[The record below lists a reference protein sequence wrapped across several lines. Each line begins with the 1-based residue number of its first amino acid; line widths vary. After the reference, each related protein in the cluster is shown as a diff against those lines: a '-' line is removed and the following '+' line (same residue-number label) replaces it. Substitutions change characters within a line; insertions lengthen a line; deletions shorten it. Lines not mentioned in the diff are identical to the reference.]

1 MHLFLYTKLHFLTG
15 TLARFE
21 MRQNTR
27 RQIIMN
33 IMYSMCRCVS
43 GTLWQ
48 SPVCFPRPS
57 QVSKCG
63 FMVQPDIKWQ
73 LQLCAYYTWNNLK
86 HCIFL
91 LQVRVKCIIS
101 VLKMAP
107 VPWSATVAGIA
118 KQGLEVHHPLIGSV
132 RHEQKMMEVKIVQ
145 KKYGFTKFLIEKC
158 SVSIRFFMYYRIIYG
173 SNYTIFSVSSSSS

>member
-1 MHLFLYTKLHFLTG
+1 
-15 TLARFE
+15 
-21 MRQNTR
+21 
-27 RQIIMN
+27 
-33 IMYSMCRCVS
+33 
-43 GTLWQ
+43 
-48 SPVCFPRPS
+48 
-57 QVSKCG
+57 
-63 FMVQPDIKWQ
+63 
-73 LQLCAYYTWNNLK
+73 
-86 HCIFL
+86 
-91 LQVRVKCIIS
+91 VRVKCIIS